1 MSAPPSPR
9 FVRFRRALLGLTV
22 VALAASVLG
31 GSINAQESDRLL
43 DRLDGVDTTDGRQVE
58 AALATVGMDAAWRS
72 ALGLNEISRAMVV
85 DYRDGD
91 QDTVDR
97 LLLVAAQVEV
107 IDEQLARV
115 NTDLRG
121 AAVELVDA
129 TAKERARRIER
140 NHADVHLRGISALVG
155 AVAIDLFAGNGDSDD
170 ELLGS
175 DGQALLI
182 AQRTH
187 ELQGHTLEEMLGR
200 RDVAIDELAAAEE
213 ALAAAEQRLAEAREE
228 HDRLSEESIAVLSAL
243 RNMQEEAW
251 SLLPQAAEGFVLAG
265 VPRER
270 NLTVRALDA
279 YLNAEL
285 IWTERSPRCRIS
297 WRTIAAIG
305 AVEGAHATFSGREI
319 QIDGTPDEPIIGLP
333 LDGENVDNFGD
344 TVAAIA
350 DTDDGRWD
358 EDTEYDRAVGPMQ
371 FIPQTWTRWAHDG
384 DGDGEFDPQDLDDA
398 AVAAGGY
405 LCNYGRHNDWEVWKN
420 AVFGYNHSAHY
431 VASVKAA
438 HDRIQR
444 VRLPVVE
451 GVDLWPGRPWGTY
464 VPMPIPE
471 PEPEEG
477 VDPVEL
483 TGTDG

>member
-1 MSAPPSPR
+1 MT
-9 FVRFRRALLGLTV
+9 LTA
-22 VALAASVLG
+22 VALAASALS

-43 DRLDGVDTTDGRQVE
+43 DRLDGIDTTDGRQIE
-58 AALATVGMDAAWRS
+58 AALESVGMDAAWRS

-91 QDTVDR
+91 QDVVDR

-107 IDEQLARV
+107 IDGQLARV
-115 NTDLRG
+115 NTDLRA

-140 NHADVHLRGISALVG
+140 NHADVHLRGVSALVG

-182 AQRTH
+182 AQRTL
-187 ELQGHTLEEMLGR
+187 ELQGHTLEEMLDR
-200 RDVAIDELAAAEE
+200 RDVAIDELAAAED
-213 ALAAAEQRLAEAREE
+213 ALADAEARLAEARAE
-228 HDRLSEESIAVLSAL
+228 HERLSAESIAVLSAL
-243 RNMQEEAW
+243 RNMEEEAW
-251 SLLPQAAEGFVLAG
+251 SLLPRAAEGFVLAG

-279 YLNAEL
+279 YLEAEL
-285 IWTERSPRCRIS
+285 FWTEHAPRCRIS

-305 AVEGAHATFSGREI
+305 AVEGAHATFDGREI
-319 QIDGTPDEPIIGLP
+319 QLDGTPDEPIVGLP
-333 LDGENVDNFGD
+333 LDGETVDNYGD
-344 TVAAIA
+344 TVAAIP
-350 DTDDGRWD
+350 DTDNGRWD
-358 EDTEYDRAVGPMQ
+358 DDTEYDRAVGPMQ
-371 FIPQTWTRWAHDG
+371 FIPQTWNRWAHDG

-405 LCNYGRHNDWEVWKN
+405 LCNYGRHNDWEVWKA

-483 TGTDG
+483 TGAEG